1 MDETTLTPALL
12 WTPTRAGKT
21 PLDDYR
27 RHVNRRYYQNL
38 KTTRALHRWSVEQ
51 AQDFWVDLY
60 EYLGLKPR
68 LPKGM
73 TRAYDDTVPMS
84 SNPPFFPGLRMNYA
98 ENALFANPD
107 PDAVAL
113 VGIREGMDL
122 AKEDGE
128 QVTWREFREKV
139 RLTASALRRSGVR
152 QGDRVAALVATS
164 IWAMVLFH
172 ASAAIGA
179 IFTSISPELGLE
191 GCVARLQQVTPMIL
205 FADSDTVYKG
215 KTIET
220 QAKVQQILDR
230 LKPQT
235 QTYIVPVA
243 SKPTAFPHIDDLLA
257 KANPSDPLAFAPTSF
272 NDP

>member
-1 MDETTLTPALL
+1 
-12 WTPTRAGKT
+12 
-21 PLDDYR
+21 
-27 RHVNRRYYQNL
+27 
-38 KTTRALHRWSVEQ
+38 
-51 AQDFWVDLY
+51 
-60 EYLGLKPR
+60 
-68 LPKGM
+68 
-73 TRAYDDTVPMS
+73 MS

-107 PDAVAL
+107 LDAVAL

-122 AKEDGE
+122 ANEDGE
-128 QVTWREFREKV
+128 QVTWREYREKV
-139 RLTASALRRSGVR
+139 RLTASALQRSGVR

-191 GCVARLQQVTPMIL
+191 GCVARLQQVTPRIL

-230 LKPQT
+230 LKPQP

-243 SKPTAFPHIDDLLA
+243 SKPTSFPHIDDLLA

-272 NDP
+272 NDPL

>member
-1 MDETTLTPALL
+1 MDEPAKAPALL
-12 WTPTRAGKT
+12 WTSSRAGKT

-38 KTTRALHRWSVEQ
+38 RTTRDLYRWSVEQ
-51 AQDFWVDLY
+51 PQHFWMDLY
-60 EYLGLKPR
+60 NYLGLKPR
-68 LPKGM
+68 LPKHI
-73 TRAYDDTVPMS
+73 TRAYDNTVPMS

-107 PDAVAL
+107 PNAIAL

-122 AKEDGE
+122 TKEDDE
-128 QVTWREFREKV
+128 QVTWHEFREKV
-139 RLTASALRRSGVR
+139 RLTASALRRSGVK

-164 IWAMVLFH
+164 IWVMVLFH

-191 GCVARLQQVTPMIL
+191 GCVSRLQQVTPSIL
-205 FADSDTVYKG
+205 FADSDTVYRG
-215 KTIET
+215 KTLET
-220 QAKVQQILDR
+220 AEKVQQILDR
-230 LKPQT
+230 LKPQP

-243 SKPTAFPHIDDLLA
+243 SNPKAFPHIDDLLA
-257 KANPSDPLAFAPTSF
+257 KADPSDPL
-272 NDP
+272 